1 MSARLPTFRSALLL
15 GMLLWVLLARAGEF
29 GPTAEFE
36 VLTDTS
42 EAGSRRESDTGAV
55 ACSDQYLTDGVLLP
69 DLPLFFTRQNP
80 GAEWGSDVMIE
91 AIVSVTRHMRWLLPD
106 ASPISIGDISREHG
120 GALSG
125 HVSHRGGVD
134 ADIGIYSTGGKQN
147 LRGFDTLGSNFD
159 VEANWALIAAL
170 LDTGTVDFILLDRA
184 HIARLRTYTLLAG
197 LLTEDEVEE
206 VFPSG
211 ARSWERTGI
220 VRHAVN
226 HDNHLHVRVLCGDG
240 SKAQ

>member
-1 MSARLPTFRSALLL
+1 
-15 GMLLWVLLARAGEF
+15 MLAVLFGILLASAGEF

-36 VLTDTS
+36 VLTDTNGV
-42 EAGSRRESDTGAV
+42 GSRRESDTGAA
-55 ACSDQYLTDGVLLP
+55 ACSDQYLTDGVQLP

-91 AIVSVTRHMRWLLPD
+91 AIVSVARHMRWLLPD
-106 ASPISIGDISREHG
+106 ASPISIGDISRVHG
-120 GALSG
+120 GSLSG

-134 ADIGIYSTGGKQN
+134 ADIGIYSTGAKQN
-147 LRGFDTLGSNFD
+147 PRGFDTLGSNFD
-159 VEANWALIAAL
+159 VVANWALIAAL
-170 LDTGTVDFILLDRA
+170 LDTGTIDFILLDRA
-184 HIARLRTYTLLAG
+184 HIARLREYTLLGG
-197 LLTEDEVEE
+197 LLTEEEVEE
-206 VFPSG
+206 VFPTGS
-211 ARSWERTGI
+211 RVWERTGI